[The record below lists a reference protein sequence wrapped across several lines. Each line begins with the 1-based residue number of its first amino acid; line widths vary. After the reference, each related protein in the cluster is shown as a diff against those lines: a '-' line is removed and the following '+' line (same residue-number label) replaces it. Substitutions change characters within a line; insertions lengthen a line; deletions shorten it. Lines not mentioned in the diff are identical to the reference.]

1 MKRTNALMVFAANL
15 RPWKWNFAVK
25 IQLHSI
31 RYICIYRLLTNSY
44 QRCIFFNSFLILI
57 HLLNLHEVGRQM
69 RSNVRFAYLVLRIRC
84 SFSKR
89 GTTPAFAVGHCRLFI
104 LQGLQLQPAAH
115 LVHFVHRCKLQWC
128 KIRVQNDVYL
138 TWEFPEGLHGV
149 FGPWTEP
156 GQAFK
161 VCFLQVRSL
170 PALPWIR
177 KIHMV
182 LTQSLILPWGKR
194 TTALIFWHT
203 LSWTWVPVLPLQR
216 PAKCEACVQFQSVS
230 DAEHPT

>member
-1 MKRTNALMVFAANL
+1 M
-15 RPWKWNFAVK
+15 
-25 IQLHSI
+25 
-31 RYICIYRLLTNSY
+31 
-44 QRCIFFNSFLILI
+44 
-57 HLLNLHEVGRQM
+57 
-69 RSNVRFAYLVLRIRC
+69 LRIRC

-89 GTTPAFAVGHCRLFI
+89 GTTAAFAVGHCRLFI

-170 PALPWIR
+170 PALLNPKNPYGLDSKSHFALR
-177 KIHMV
+177 QADYSTHL
-182 LTQSLILPWGKR
+182 LTYTFMNVGASAF
-194 TTALIFWHT
+194 TAP
-203 LSWTWVPVLPLQR
+203 S
-216 PAKCEACVQFQSVS
+216 
-230 DAEHPT
+230 

>member
-1 MKRTNALMVFAANL
+1 MY
-15 RPWKWNFAVK
+15 
-25 IQLHSI
+25 IQTPHKFISEVH
-31 RYICIYRLLTNSY
+31 
-44 QRCIFFNSFLILI
+44 FFNSFFILI

-69 RSNVRFAYLVLRIRC
+69 HSNMRFAYLVLRIRC

-89 GTTPAFAVGHCRLFI
+89 GTTAAFAVGHCRLFI

-128 KIRVQNDVYL
+128 KIRVQDDVYL

-170 PALPWIR
+170 PALLNPKNPYGLDSKSHFALR
-177 KIHMV
+177 QADYSTHL
-182 LTQSLILPWGKR
+182 LTYTFMNVGASAAF
-194 TTALIFWHT
+194 TAP
-203 LSWTWVPVLPLQR
+203 S
-216 PAKCEACVQFQSVS
+216 
-230 DAEHPT
+230 

>member
-1 MKRTNALMVFAANL
+1 MESCRQDSITQYSLYMY
-15 RPWKWNFAVK
+15 
-25 IQLHSI
+25 IQTPHKFISEAHFL
-31 RYICIYRLLTNSY
+31 
-44 QRCIFFNSFLILI
+44 NSFFVLI

-69 RSNVRFAYLVLRIRC
+69 HINVRFAYLVLRIGC

-89 GTTPAFAVGHCRLFI
+89 GTTAAFAVGHCRLFI

-128 KIRVQNDVYL
+128 KIRVQDDVYL

-161 VCFLQVRSL
+161 VCFLQVRAL
-170 PALPWIR
+170 PALLNPKNPYLDSKSHFALR
-177 KIHMV
+177 QADYSTHL
-182 LTQSLILPWGKR
+182 LTYTFMNVGASAAF
-194 TTALIFWHT
+194 TAP
-203 LSWTWVPVLPLQR
+203 S
-216 PAKCEACVQFQSVS
+216 
-230 DAEHPT
+230 